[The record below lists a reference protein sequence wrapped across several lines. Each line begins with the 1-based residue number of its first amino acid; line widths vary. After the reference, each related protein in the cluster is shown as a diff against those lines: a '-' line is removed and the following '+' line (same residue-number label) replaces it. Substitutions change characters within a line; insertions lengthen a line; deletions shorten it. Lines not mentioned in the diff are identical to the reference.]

1 MGKKVHSTEKL
12 LKKIKKLK
20 KEAKK
25 RKRKNKKRDYSSES
39 SSSSSSSTSTS
50 RSSRERTPQRYRS
63 RSPIRDRRSRGRS
76 RTIREKRRSLSNEGF
91 RRDSPDISHSSTEN
105 LRGTSR
111 RHDSSVEEHSHGGRR
126 SPRES
131 TSRESPPRTD
141 EEINDREREEVTS
154 PSNSQVVKKKNAQ
167 EKDGEIN
174 PSKNSEADP
183 QSVKKTANTEASDLA
198 CLGGDPFA
206 DVKTSGPINKTLAEV
221 WQKIMQIG
229 LMKEA
234 RKDLVEK
241 HPPAENCFMMEA
253 PNLNPELK
261 NIIGST
267 GVKKDQFQI
276 ASQNQLGAAISALGL
291 AITGLL
297 SIQQQE
303 NQSISKDELTMTISL
318 LSDSGKLL
326 TDLHHEISLTRR
338 NFITSGRDPKL
349 KIVAE
354 NAPVDKFLFGQN
366 FAEQF
371 KAAREVEKVGKEL
384 SQMTTKQIRK
394 KSYQQQSRSRQP
406 TLRSNDLNW
415 KGPPKR
421 SYTNTRR
428 GGPQPSRTMRN
439 QQQRN

>member
-25 RKRKNKKRDYSSES
+25 RKRRNKKRDYSSES
-39 SSSSSSSTSTS
+39 SSSSTATS
-50 RSSRERTPQRYRS
+50 RSSRERTLQRSRS
-63 RSPIRDRRSRGRS
+63 RSPIRDPRSRGRS
-76 RTIREKRRSLSNEGF
+76 RTIRGKRRSSSNERF
-91 RRDSPDISHSSTEN
+91 RRNSPDNSNSSAKT

-111 RHDSSVEEHSHGGRR
+111 RHDSSVEEHSHSGRR
-126 SPRES
+126 SPRDL
-131 TSRESPPRTD
+131 TSREPSPRTD
-141 EEINDREREEVTS
+141 EEINDSERKKATS
-154 PSNSQVVKKKNAQ
+154 PPNSQVVKKKNMHQ
-167 EKDGEIN
+167 KDGEIN
-174 PSKNSEADP
+174 PLENSEADP
-183 QSVKKTANTEASDLA
+183 QSIKKNASTEASDLA

-206 DVKTSGPINKTLAEV
+206 AVKTSAPINKTLAEV

-234 RKDLVEK
+234 RKDLAEK
-241 HPPAENCFMMEA
+241 HPPAENCSMMEA
-253 PNLNPELK
+253 PILNPELK

-267 GVKKDQFQI
+267 GVKKDQFQV
-276 ASQNQLGAAISALGL
+276 ASQNQLGAAISALGS
-291 AITGLL
+291 AITELL
-297 SIQQQE
+297 SIQQQK
-303 NQSISKDELTMTISL
+303 NQSISNDQLTTTISL

-354 NAPVDKFLFGQN
+354 NAPVDRFLFGIN

-371 KAAREVEKVGKEL
+371 KAAREVEKVSKEL
-384 SQMTTKQIRK
+384 SQTTTKQIRK
-394 KSYQQQSRSRQP
+394 KPFHHQSRSRQSTSRP
-406 TLRSNDLNW
+406 NDLNW

-421 SYTNTRR
+421 SYTNPRR
-428 GGPQPSRTMRN
+428 GGLQPYRTMRN